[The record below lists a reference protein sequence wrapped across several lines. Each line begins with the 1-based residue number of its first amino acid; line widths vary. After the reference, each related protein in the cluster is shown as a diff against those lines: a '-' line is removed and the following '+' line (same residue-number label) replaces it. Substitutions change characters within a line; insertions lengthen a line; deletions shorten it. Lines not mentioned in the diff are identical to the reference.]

1 MQQPLSSTMKSC
13 SLGCTCPPITL
24 GEIASYYQF
33 VLHTLKSLVHDCP
46 PQVLRHGLT
55 PSEEYTLPVCGDCHL
70 LTLPTMLPISITLL
84 FIILHHSCC
93 SVMPPPDEVRT
104 TILVVLC
111 LNGLAASIGFCV
123 NRTPHNNKLNYQ
135 SHSESHSP

>member
-93 SVMPPPDEVRT
+93 SVMPPPNEVCKGGVL
-104 TILVVLC
+104 ILC
-111 LNGLAASIGFCV
+111 LYGSTATIWHWV
-123 NRTPHNNKLNYQ
+123 NWFLHIV
-135 SHSESHSP
+135 